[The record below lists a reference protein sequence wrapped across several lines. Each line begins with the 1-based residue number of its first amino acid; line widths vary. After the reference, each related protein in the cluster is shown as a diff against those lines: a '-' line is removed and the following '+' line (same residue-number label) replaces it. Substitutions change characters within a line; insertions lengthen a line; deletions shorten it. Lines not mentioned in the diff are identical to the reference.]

1 MSQAVKKPLAT
12 LQKSIN
18 KEVSIRLKS
27 DLEYHGRMANVD
39 PYMNV
44 ILTDASE
51 YASGT
56 LLANFGKVVI
66 RGNNVLFV
74 KIEDEL

>member
-1 MSQAVKKPLAT
+1 MSQAVKKPLTT

-18 KEVSIRLKS
+18 KNVTVRLKN
-27 DLEYHGRMANVD
+27 DVEYHGRMNNID

-44 ILTDASE
+44 ILADASE
-51 YASGT
+51 YTSGNVV
-56 LLANFGKVVI
+56 ANFGKIVI

-74 KIEDEL
+74 KIDDTL